1 MTPADRAFAD
11 TYQVT
16 SLKGRIYT
24 RSMLLSAAMRDP
36 LRKLL
41 GLTRADVAA
50 VLDDPRWMRMH
61 KGEIPARVTSDAIFA
76 ASARKVGA

>member
-41 GLTRADVAA
+41 GLTLCLRTALTLQRSTPCPSNPPPTVA
-50 VLDDPRWMRMH
+50 
-61 KGEIPARVTSDAIFA
+61 
-76 ASARKVGA
+76 